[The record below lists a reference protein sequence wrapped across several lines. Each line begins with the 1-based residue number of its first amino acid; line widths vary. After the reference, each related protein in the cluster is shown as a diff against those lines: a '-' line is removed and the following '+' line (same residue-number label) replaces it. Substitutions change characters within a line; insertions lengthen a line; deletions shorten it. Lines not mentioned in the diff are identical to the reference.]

1 MTFLI
6 DIGSGHNDIELSS
19 IPKICYCYSV
29 SLRHGIL
36 TLLVLDGNVK
46 FYTNEEASYAKFMSI
61 SNIFYNITSI
71 IDMTCNPQLNAM
83 LVKQKYI
90 LNPTRL
96 FFFSETLLNKQIL
109 WKC

>member
-6 DIGSGHNDIELSS
+6 DVGGGHIDIELSS
-19 IPKICYCYSV
+19 IPKSFYCCSV

-36 TLLVLDGNVK
+36 TLLVLDGKVK
-46 FYTNEEASYAKFMSI
+46 FHTNEEASYAKFMSL
-61 SNIFYNITSI
+61 SNIFYNIASI
-71 IDMTCNPQLNAM
+71 IDMTCNPQLIAM

-96 FFFSETLLNKQIL
+96 FFFSETVLNKQIL
-109 WKC
+109 